1 MNLMSQ
7 LWAKDKIKMM
17 NIFKTNLVEY
27 FDAMIIISFKF
38 IYSNHEVKGLVLL
51 FMAQELIN
59 EVYYF

>member
-1 MNLMSQ
+1 
-7 LWAKDKIKMM
+7 M